1 METVGAVVGNVR
13 AVGHGVG
20 IRRRFLAVGLATTLL
35 AGGLVATAQPASA
48 RVEPKPSVADSV
60 LSPRELAAQL
70 KVANGLRAGLMRSDA
85 SVAAANSRLERL
97 AAQATKLLADISATR
112 TAQSAAEAEV
122 AAQQARLRQLD
133 TQVQEA
139 RRTLGQLASDSYA
152 RGGGPLGDVAAML
165 EALTAPSPNQSNDS
179 LATIHYLVN
188 ARARILIRLRTVQA
202 AQATTSAKAVSAS
215 QRATAAAKR
224 AEKAKVVLDA
234 VIAEQRSALTGFE
247 TAEAAQVRRAAKVRG
262 ALLRSENPWARAAD
276 RQLAASLQGQDYS
289 LLLTQTSRCGL
300 VRGTYS
306 NGRWPSR
313 ALCPLYAA
321 PGQSLR
327 RAAALAFNAMSSA
340 YQRQTGSALCVTD
353 AYRSYAEQ
361 VAVKRATP
369 RMAATP
375 GTSKHGLGLAVDL
388 CGGVQSFASPAHLW
402 MKRNGPIYGWFH
414 PAWAEPHGGLP
425 EPWHWE
431 FAS

>member
-1 METVGAVVGNVR
+1 
-13 AVGHGVG
+13 
-20 IRRRFLAVGLATTLL
+20 VGLAATLL
-35 AGGLVATAQPASA
+35 AGAFVATAQPASA
-48 RVEPKPSVADSV
+48 RVEPKPSVADSA

-85 SVAAANSRLERL
+85 SVAAANLRLEQL

-122 AAQQARLRQLD
+122 AAQRARLGQLD
-133 TQVQEA
+133 AQVQEA

-152 RGGGPLGDVAAML
+152 SGGGPLGDVAAML
-165 EALTAPSPNQSNDS
+165 EALTAPSPNQSTNS
-179 LATIHYLVN
+179 MATVHYLVN
-188 ARARILIRLRTVQA
+188 ARARILLRLRTLQA
-202 AQATTSAKAVSAS
+202 AQSDTSAKAVSAS
-215 QRATAAAKR
+215 KRAAAAAKR

-234 VIAEQRSALTGFE
+234 VIADQRIALTGFE
-247 TAEAAQVRRAAKVRG
+247 TAEAAQVRRSAKVRG
-262 ALLRSENPWARAAD
+262 TLLRSGNATAWAAD
-276 RQLAASLQGQDYS
+276 RQLAASLQGQDYT

-300 VRGTYS
+300 VQRAYP

-369 RMAATP
+369 RLAATP
-375 GTSKHGLGLAVDL
+375 GTSKHGFGLAVDL
-388 CGGVQSFASPAHLW
+388 CGGVQSFANPAHLW
-402 MKRNGPIYGWFH
+402 MRRNGPLYGWFH
-414 PAWAEPHGGLP
+414 PAWAEPHGGMP